1 MPKRYFSLPYD
12 SGHRA
17 VRMGAGPLRLIEALG
32 VEATEIEPASEF
44 RAEIKTTFE
53 LYRALATQVA
63 ESSDFPIVFSGHC
76 GAATAVAAAL
86 GVDDLALLWF
96 DAHGD
101 YNTPDTSD
109 TGFLDGMCLAI
120 LTGRGW
126 KGLAKT
132 IPHFA
137 PLDPRRVVHCGAR
150 DWSPGEREA
159 LLDDGVRVARTA
171 DDVSFDSIVDA
182 KRILIHIDVDVLDPQ
197 FGRANHY
204 ACDGGLSPD
213 DLLRLIAR
221 ARERF
226 EIVGLV
232 IAAYAPEC
240 DPEGRIVETVKRIV
254 AAV

>member
-1 MPKRYFSLPYD
+1 VSRYFSLPYD
-12 SGHRA
+12 SGHRG
-17 VRMGAGPLRLIEALG
+17 VRMGAGPLTLIEALG
-32 VEATEIEPASEF
+32 VEATEIKPATDF

-53 LYRALATQVA
+53 LYRALATRVA
-63 ESSDFPIVFSGHC
+63 ESGEFPIVFSGHC
-76 GAATAVAAAL
+76 GAAMAVASAL

-101 YNTPDTSD
+101 YNTPDTTD
-109 TGFLDGMCLAI
+109 TGFLDGMCLAV
-120 LTGRGW
+120 LTGRAW
-126 KGLAKT
+126 KGLART

-137 PLDPRRVVHCGAR
+137 PLNPRRVIHCGAR

-159 LLDDGVRVARTA
+159 LLADGVRVARTA
-171 DDVSFDSIVDA
+171 NDVSFDGIDA

-213 DLLRLIAR
+213 DLLGLIEKAKAR
-221 ARERF
+221 FTIA
-226 EIVGLV
+226 GLV

-240 DPEGRIVETVKRIV
+240 DPEGKIVETVKRLV